1 MNIVLIGYRGAGKST
16 VANLLASQLQMP
28 QVCLD
33 EEIVR
38 KAGKRIPE
46 IVADHGW
53 EAFRDLESEMAEAY
67 GKKDGWVI
75 DAGGGVILRE
85 KNVQNLRRNGT
96 LLWLTAP
103 PSVLIQRI
111 TGDTERPALKDGKTF
126 LEEVEEV
133 LEERQPLYRSAA
145 HWTIDVSERT
155 PEEVSSQIQSLL
167 KEKHL
172 LQQLKAPP
180 HST

>member
-1 MNIVLIGYRGAGKST
+1 
-16 VANLLASQLQMP
+16 MP

-53 EAFRDLESEMAEAY
+53 ETFRDLESEVVEAY

-103 PSVLIQRI
+103 PSVLIGRI
-111 TGDTERPALKDGKTF
+111 TGDTERPPLKDGKTF

-133 LEERQPLYRSAA
+133 LEERQPLYRSSA
-145 HWTIDVSERT
+145 HLTIDVSEGT
-155 PEEVSSQIQSLL
+155 PEEISSRIQALL

-172 LQQLKAPP
+172 L
-180 HST
+180 